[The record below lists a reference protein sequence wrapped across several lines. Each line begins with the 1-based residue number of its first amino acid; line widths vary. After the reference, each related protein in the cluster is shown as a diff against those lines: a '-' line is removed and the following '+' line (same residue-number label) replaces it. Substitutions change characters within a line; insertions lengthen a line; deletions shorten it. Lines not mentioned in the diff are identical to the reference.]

1 QRNQPQTWPAP
12 DRGPAR
18 SDAAMSPVALFSAA
32 ALAWFCSAVDT
43 SLGGSGSAAI
53 IHPPIFHHDDP
64 VGQVQDTVVVRHHKR
79 SRAALKVTR
88 MSSWRG
94 ALA

>member
-1 QRNQPQTWPAP
+1 HQRNQPQTWPAP

-43 SLGGSGSAAI
+43 EYEILTKAAETAVKDEGGPGSL
-53 IHPPIFHHDDP
+53 
-64 VGQVQDTVVVRHHKR
+64 
-79 SRAALKVTR
+79 L
-88 MSSWRG
+88 
-94 ALA
+94 